1 MKKIFTLFFGFMLL
15 FCTNSL
21 FGQEPVQADN
31 SIDDQFDALF
41 ENSNNYKNYE
51 VVERNSLL
59 ELQRNTKLKISEL
72 NQKIDSSQTLI
83 SKQEKEIS
91 QLQLSL
97 DNTTAN
103 LDQAAQAKE
112 EIIFLG
118 MPLNKSTY
126 RIITWGIILI
136 LAAVLFILLYKFRSS
151 NLETKEAKKN
161 LAKIEEEYEEYR
173 KTALEKQQKLGRM
186 LQDERNKL
194 ARSGPK

>member
-1 MKKIFTLFFGFMLL
+1 MLL